1 MKRRVVILANSFK
14 VGKRCIAGI
23 DVRNG
28 EWIRPVS
35 PPAGGAVAWNLRTI
49 GGREPELR
57 DVVEMFVQGDGPD
70 EGCQPE
76 NRLLKLVSWQHIR
89 VMSVD
94 RVLRYCENNDII
106 LHNDSDSV
114 EADYFQTIPKHQWK
128 SLQLIR
134 SSDVS
139 FYANTWE
146 GKKRWRARLEYGRK
160 RRLDLGLTDPVLI
173 ERLSRNE
180 KISHDCLLT
189 ISLAGPWTPGGI
201 QPKRCYKLVAGVIE
215 L

>member
-1 MKRRVVILANSFK
+1 LKRRIVILANSFRD
-14 VGKRCIAGI
+14 GKRCIAGI

-35 PPAGGAVAWNLRTI
+35 PPAGGAVARGLRTI

-76 NRLLKLVSWQHIR
+76 NRLLKPVPWQHIR
-89 VMSVD
+89 VMAVD
-94 RVLRYCENNDII
+94 RVLRYLENNDII
-106 LHNDSDSV
+106 LHNDSDNV

-146 GKKRWRARLEYGRK
+146 GKKRWRARFEYGRK
-160 RRLDLGLTDPVLI
+160 GRLDLGLTDPVLI
-173 ERLSRNE
+173 ERLGRNE
-180 KISHDCLLT
+180 EISQDCLLT
-189 ISLAGPWTPGGI
+189 ISLAGPWTPDEI